1 MSKLTDDHGE
11 CRFMDDFAALMIPWG
26 WPRNVGRMYG
36 YLLLSAEPVTLDKIA
51 ADLRIAKSN
60 ASVAARTLE
69 QFGNARRHSEPG
81 SKRIYYSAPD
91 ALAGPFASKAEL
103 LSRIVRLL
111 EANDAIGRT
120 DEVNARLDG
129 MADFY
134 RDMRAAIE
142 GVVARYADTASRD
155 SEGDTAPSR
164 GSSSATR
171 AR

>member
-1 MSKLTDDHGE
+1 
-11 CRFMDDFAALMIPWG
+11 MDEMALLMTPWG

-36 YLLLSAEPVTLDKIA
+36 YLLLCDRPVTLDKIA

-91 ALAGPFASKAEL
+91 ALSGPFASKTDL
-103 LSRIVRLL
+103 LDRIVRLL
-111 EANDAIGRT
+111 AAHRDIGRT
-120 DEVNARLDG
+120 DEVNARLEG
-129 MADFY
+129 MSAFY
-134 RDMRAAIE
+134 RDMRDAIQAVIE
-142 GVVARYADTASRD
+142 RHTGTGSTEATPASASAR
-155 SEGDTAPSR
+155 
-164 GSSSATR
+164 SSSATA